1 MDDLTILR
9 IYDII
14 SEYCINKRKSVLY
27 YEIEYGT
34 EEEKQEIIN
43 FYKDKLP
50 LEILESINKDD
61 DNFILFNKA
70 QSAIEYAESVF
81 PYLPEISVINPKFHI
96 STRVFDVDG
105 SILWEN
111 GD

>member
-34 EEEKQEIIN
+34 EEEKQEIA
-43 FYKDKLP
+43 FV
-50 LEILESINKDD
+50 
-61 DNFILFNKA
+61 LFLA
-70 QSAIEYAESVF
+70 
-81 PYLPEISVINPKFHI
+81 
-96 STRVFDVDG
+96 
-105 SILWEN
+105 
-111 GD
+111 